1 MYNAMLRGFNM
12 KNDLLGGTSPYIRHY
27 ADFVETTF
35 GHMISF
41 QATGEADMYTI
52 SGLDSS
58 QQALS
63 IAWEILGGDTVSDGT
78 TGLAGVNSGQKVL
91 NDGLIF
97 QKSDSCIPIVIAA
110 YSSHLEVTAGINVQL
125 YS

>member
-1 MYNAMLRGFNM
+1 MLRGFNM